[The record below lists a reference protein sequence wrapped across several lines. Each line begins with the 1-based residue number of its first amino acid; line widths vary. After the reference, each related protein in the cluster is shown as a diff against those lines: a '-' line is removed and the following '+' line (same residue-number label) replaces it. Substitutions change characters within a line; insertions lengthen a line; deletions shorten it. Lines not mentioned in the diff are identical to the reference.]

1 MEGFKLPN
9 KQITI
14 KFIGRNVGMA
24 TNVDKN
30 HVISGGMLVNAI
42 KKYSAPLQ
50 RNGSIANVLT
60 SAEKTELERLTG
72 LNLSIYDSFW
82 ETYRVILRKD
92 SAANIL
98 DLSNPM
104 DYIGYKILLAYREE
118 IATSW
123 AERNKKATYL
133 FAITEDEEVEIEDN
147 TKLNIKKEAF
157 LAYVKLED
165 DKEQVLGLLRLLT
178 NKPISQ
184 DSKLPWLQ
192 GQLQSIVDANPA
204 KFLSVIKDK
213 SLDTKL
219 LVENAVNKK
228 VLIKKSHKYSTAD
241 GLELCRSGEI
251 PTLDNVIKY
260 LEDPLN
266 SEIRAIIE
274 AKTAKAK

>member
-1 MEGFKLPN
+1 MEEFKLPN

-30 HVISGGMLVNAI
+30 HVISGGMLINAI

-60 SAEKTELERLTG
+60 TAEKVELERLTG

-82 ETYRVILRKD
+82 ESYRVILRKD

-118 IATSW
+118 IAASW
-123 AERNKKATYL
+123 AERNKKATYQ
-133 FAITEDEEVEIEDN
+133 FAITQDEEVEIEDN
-147 TKLNIKKEAF
+147 TKLNVKKEAF

-192 GQLQSIVDANPA
+192 GQLQAIVDSNPA

-228 VLIKKSHKYSTAD
+228 VLIKKAHKYSTAD

-251 PTLDNVIKY
+251 PTLDNVIRY

>member
-1 MEGFKLPN
+1 MEEFKLPN

-30 HVISGGMLVNAI
+30 HVIAGGMLVNAI

-118 IATSW
+118 IAQSW
-123 AERNKKATYL
+123 SERNKKATYQ
-133 FAITEDEEVEIEDN
+133 FAITQDEEVEIEDN
-147 TKLNIKKEAF
+147 NKLNIKKEAF

-178 NKPISQ
+178 NKPISK

-192 GQLQSIVDANPA
+192 GQLQAIVDANPA

-228 VLIKKSHKYSTAD
+228 VIVKKAHKYSTAD
-241 GLELCRSGEI
+241 GLELCRSGEV

-266 SEIRAIIE
+266 SEIRTIIE